1 MDIFGNKAGNQF
13 DQNLNTTDDVDF
25 ARVDVTDAITDNQQ
39 LATKLYVD
47 THGGG
52 GGNMNY
58 TGTTPATNYIYKASA
73 SNGQDAIKSSITDD
87 GTNCIVSATNGI
99 TANKIIKS
107 GGTAIQYLMG
117 DGSVLTQSANSG
129 NSNFYLYQ
137 SKNGITTPPPLAGD
151 VGYNNAVQSLATL
164 VYISHLTRD
173 NIDIEVFYNQVNELN
188 DLYIQDQ
195 NNSLNFIKYNII
207 GPLIPTPNSYVEI
220 PVVMSSYGGTGNTS
234 FGSNHNVLV
243 AFFSNN
249 LEIDQRLTTLET
261 KTENQTAIPNT
272 TTFTGPLIVK
282 NGVPAL
288 PIINWISVGNS
299 AITASIGLQIITLK
313 TIVVSAVGCKANVL
327 LTPPV
332 YRNFYIYNGAGSA
345 VGGPYFINRLN
356 LDETG
361 AYVKLSIPPLTL
373 PAGTYHFAISLDFD
387 DYFNGDDVSTSYTN
401 TDPSVI
407 LSFTGC
413 IGSIPDAFPGTLDNN
428 RSHTVFWFETFES
441 VKVGSVILAGSSY
454 SIDTL
459 EALPLNLGTTN
470 ATTIN
475 IGRTG
480 STTKLNS
487 LFAPSGVGNI
497 DIMLRDSPFIG
508 LQFINGNASLTALS
522 NSLWTAAGFTSNNF
536 PTYALTNNFTRQLC
550 CGNWTTT
557 GLSDG
562 QACGYVSTVTT
573 GARVSTGFN
582 FGLSAILGISDSA
595 YNANNCQNF
604 FGLWNASTTIPLAQ
618 AALSQ
623 LSVLRNMIC
632 FGSDTNDPN
641 ICIYTAGAAST
652 VKQVDLGA
660 SFPANRPIGALSTD
674 FFKFTLYWDT
684 SKFYYKAVNTT
695 THVIVSGT
703 FTALVADMPS
713 TVTNLYPQCVRVM
726 GTPQSNGQA
735 KLQVQRFGLYY

>member
-1 MDIFGNKAGNQF
+1 
-13 DQNLNTTDDVDF
+13 
-25 ARVDVTDAITDNQQ
+25 
-39 LATKLYVD
+39 
-47 THGGG
+47 
-52 GGNMNY
+52 
-58 TGTTPATNYIYKASA
+58 
-73 SNGQDAIKSSITDD
+73 
-87 GTNCIVSATNGI
+87 
-99 TANKIIKS
+99 
-107 GGTAIQYLMG
+107 
-117 DGSVLTQSANSG
+117 
-129 NSNFYLYQ
+129 
-137 SKNGITTPPPLAGD
+137 
-151 VGYNNAVQSLATL
+151 
-164 VYISHLTRD
+164 
-173 NIDIEVFYNQVNELN
+173 
-188 DLYIQDQ
+188 
-195 NNSLNFIKYNII
+195 
-207 GPLIPTPNSYVEI
+207 
-220 PVVMSSYGGTGNTS
+220 
-234 FGSNHNVLV
+234 
-243 AFFSNN
+243 
-249 LEIDQRLTTLET
+249 
-261 KTENQTAIPNT
+261 
-272 TTFTGPLIVK
+272 
-282 NGVPAL
+282 
-288 PIINWISVGNS
+288 
-299 AITASIGLQIITLK
+299 
-313 TIVVSAVGCKANVL
+313 
-327 LTPPV
+327 
-332 YRNFYIYNGAGSA
+332 
-345 VGGPYFINRLN
+345 
-356 LDETG
+356 
-361 AYVKLSIPPLTL
+361 
-373 PAGTYHFAISLDFD
+373 
-387 DYFNGDDVSTSYTN
+387 
-401 TDPSVI
+401 
-407 LSFTGC
+407 
-413 IGSIPDAFPGTLDNN
+413 
-428 RSHTVFWFETFES
+428 
-441 VKVGSVILAGSSY
+441 
-454 SIDTL
+454 
-459 EALPLNLGTTN
+459 
-470 ATTIN
+470 
-475 IGRTG
+475 
-480 STTKLNS
+480 
-487 LFAPSGVGNI
+487 
-497 DIMLRDSPFIG
+497 MLRDSPFIG

-735 KLQVQRFGLYY
+735 KLQVQRFGVYY